1 MGLFATMADRISD
14 DWPDPAG
21 LGPPVSDSMNAS
33 ARAAAKQALTEA
45 HHMVRE
51 AIQLSRNGR
60 NGEALRKYRDLF
72 GERFP
77 LS

>member
-1 MGLFATMADRISD
+1 MTAAEH
-14 DWPDPAG
+14 
-21 LGPPVSDSMNAS
+21 AS
-33 ARAAAKQALTEA
+33 AKQALTEA

-51 AIQLSRNGR
+51 AIQLSRGGQNGD
-60 NGEALRKYRDLF
+60 ALRKYRELF